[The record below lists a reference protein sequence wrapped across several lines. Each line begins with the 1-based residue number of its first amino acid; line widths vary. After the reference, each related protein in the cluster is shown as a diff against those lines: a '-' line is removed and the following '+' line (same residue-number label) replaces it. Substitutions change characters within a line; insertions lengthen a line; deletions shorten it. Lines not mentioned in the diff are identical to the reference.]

1 MQRRWVGSP
10 DYRAVIEVIRTAR
23 LAQKLSQR
31 EVARRLGKPVSFI
44 NKIELIER
52 RIDVLEFV
60 VLCRALELDPHQMLD
75 AVIKVI
81 PDPPDF

>member
-60 VLCRALELDPHQMLD
+60 VLCRALELDPHHMLD